1 MTSPPGKPRFGLFRQ
16 LAGTL
21 ELIKFSHSVFALP
34 FALSAMLVA
43 AHGVP
48 DLWTLLWIL
57 WCLVAAR
64 TAAMAFNRWA
74 DWDYDMFNPR
84 TKRRSQLGTR
94 GTTLALCVLALIA
107 FAIGCSQLNFLC
119 LALCPVACV
128 IILGYSLTKRFTAYS
143 HAFLGLAL
151 AAAPMGAWAA
161 TTGSLR
167 SPLPWLLAAA
177 VWCWVFGFD
186 LIYATQD
193 VEFDRQAK
201 LHSFPARYGVKAA
214 LRLARILHFLT
225 WLILLAFGWLALLS
239 LPYWLAMGLIFLALI
254 FEHILCRSNDL
265 KLINAAFFE
274 MNALVG
280 LILIIGI
287 GASFYLPKFQASAT
301 HRSIFTVLNTE
312 LSTQDIPGDSTR
324 PPSP

>member
-1 MTSPPGKPRFGLFRQ
+1 MTSPPDKPRTGLFRQ
-16 LAGTL
+16 LFGTL

-43 AHGVP
+43 ARGVP
-48 DLWTLLWIL
+48 DLWTLFWIL
-57 WCLVAAR
+57 WCLVSAR

-74 DWDYDMFNPR
+74 DWDYDTFNPR

-94 GTTLALCVLALIA
+94 GTTLALCVTALIA
-107 FAIGCSQLNFLC
+107 FVFGCSQLNFLC

-161 TTGSLR
+161 TKGTLTSL
-167 SPLPWLLAAA
+167 LPWMLAAA
-177 VWCWVFGFD
+177 VWYWVFGFD

-201 LHSFPARYGVKAA
+201 LHSFPARYGVKAS
-214 LRLARILHFLT
+214 LRLARLLHLFT
-225 WLILLAFGWLALLS
+225 WLILLGFGWMAGLS
-239 LPYWLAMGLIFLALI
+239 LPYWVAMGLIFFALI
-254 FEHILCRSNDL
+254 FEHILCRSGDL
-265 KLINAAFFE
+265 ARINVAFFQ

-280 LILIIGI
+280 LILVIGV
-287 GASFYLPKFQASAT
+287 GAS
-301 HRSIFTVLNTE
+301 IFLE
-312 LSTQDIPGDSTR
+312 DR
-324 PPSP
+324 PDFIYWGIHYS

>member
-1 MTSPPGKPRFGLFRQ
+1 MPSSVIMTAPSGKQRPGLFRNVF
-16 LAGTL
+16 GTL

-43 AHGVP
+43 ARGVP

-57 WCLVAAR
+57 WCLVSAR

-74 DWDYDMFNPR
+74 DWDYDTFNPR
-84 TKRRSQLGTR
+84 TMRRSTLGTR
-94 GTTLALCVLALIA
+94 RSTMVLCAISLAA
-107 FAIGCSQLNFLC
+107 FVFGCSQLNFLC
-119 LALCPVACV
+119 LVLCPVACV
-128 IILGYSLTKRFTAYS
+128 MILGYSLTKRFTAYS

-167 SPLPWLLAAA
+167 SLLPWMLAAA
-177 VWCWVFGFD
+177 VWYWVFGFD

-201 LHSFPARYGVKAA
+201 LYSFPARYGVKAS
-214 LRLARILHFLT
+214 LRLARILHVFT
-225 WLILLAFGWLALLS
+225 WLILLAFGWLADLVM
-239 LPYWLAMGLIFLALI
+239 PYYLAMGLIFFALI

-265 KLINAAFFE
+265 ARINVAFFQ

-280 LILIIGI
+280 LILVMGV
-287 GASFYLPKFQASAT
+287 GM
-301 HRSIFTVLNTE
+301 SILLE
-312 LSTQDIPGDSTR
+312 LKPQPVDVHWVEGGPR
-324 PPSP
+324 R

>member
-1 MTSPPGKPRFGLFRQ
+1 MTSPPGKPRTGLFRH
-16 LAGTL
+16 LVGTL

-57 WCLVAAR
+57 WCLVSAR

-74 DWDYDMFNPR
+74 DWDYDTFNPR

-107 FAIGCSQLNFLC
+107 FAVGCSQLNFLC

-161 TTGSLR
+161 TTGSLE
-167 SPLPWLLAAA
+167 SPIPWLLAAA

-193 VEFDRQAK
+193 VEFDLQAK
-201 LHSFPARYGVKAA
+201 LHSYPAKHGVPAA

-225 WLILLAFGWLALLS
+225 WLILLAFGWLAHLEM
-239 LPYWLAMGLIFLALI
+239 PYYIAMGLIFFALI
-254 FEHILCRSNDL
+254 FEHLLCRSGDL
-265 KLINAAFFE
+265 ARINIAFFQ

-280 LILIIGI
+280 LILVVGI
-287 GASFYLPKFQASAT
+287 GLCLASDWVRAMDDYFIWHTSNQLPW
-301 HRSIFTVLNTE
+301 
-312 LSTQDIPGDSTR
+312 IPGVNK
-324 PPSP
+324 

>member
-1 MTSPPGKPRFGLFRQ
+1 MPSSVIMTSPPGKPRTGLFGHIF
-16 LAGTL
+16 GTL

-57 WCLVAAR
+57 WCLVSAR

-74 DWDYDMFNPR
+74 DWDYDTFNPR
-84 TKRRSQLGTR
+84 TKRRSQLGTKR
-94 GTTLALCVLALIA
+94 STLALCVVALVA
-107 FAIGCSQLNFLC
+107 FVFGSSQLNFLC
-119 LALCPVACV
+119 LALCPIACV
-128 IILGYSLTKRFTAYS
+128 MILGYSLTKRFTSFS

-161 TTGSLR
+161 TTGNLMSL
-167 SPLPWLLAAA
+167 LPWMLAVA
-177 VWCWVFGFD
+177 VWYWVFGFD

-193 VEFDRQAK
+193 VEFDRQAQ
-201 LHSFPARYGVKAA
+201 LHSYPARYGVKAS
-214 LRLARILHFLT
+214 LRLARTLHLFT
-225 WLILLAFGWLALLS
+225 WLILAAFGWIADLGM
-239 LPYWLAMGLIFLALI
+239 PYYIAMGLIFIVLI

-265 KLINAAFFE
+265 AKINVAFFN

-280 LILIIGI
+280 LILVIGV
-287 GASFYLPKFQASAT
+287 GVSVLCPSVENLVSFQNGHVVIYTTGKWQ
-301 HRSIFTVLNTE
+301 
-312 LSTQDIPGDSTR
+312 
-324 PPSP
+324 

>member
-1 MTSPPGKPRFGLFRQ
+1 MTSPPGRPRPGLLRQ

-48 DLWTLLWIL
+48 DLRTLLWIL

-74 DWDYDMFNPR
+74 DWDYDAFNPR
-84 TKRRSQLGTR
+84 TKRRSQLGTKR
-94 GTTLALCVLALIA
+94 TTMGLCLLALVA
-107 FAIGCSQLNFLC
+107 FVFGSSQLNLLT
-119 LALCPVACV
+119 LALCPVACL

-143 HAFLGLAL
+143 HAVLGLAL
-151 AAAPMGAWAA
+151 ASAPMGAWAA
-161 TTGSLR
+161 TTGNLT

-193 VEFDRQAK
+193 VEFDRQAR
-201 LHSFPARYGVKAA
+201 LHSFPARYGVAAA
-214 LRLARILHFLT
+214 LGLARLLHFFT
-225 WLILLAFGWLALLS
+225 WLILIGFGLLALLGM
-239 LPYWLAMGLIFLALI
+239 PYYLAMALVFFALI
-254 FEHILCRSNDL
+254 FEHIYSRSTDL
-265 KLINAAFFE
+265 VKINIAFFQ

-280 LILIIGI
+280 LFLVLGV
-287 GASFYLPKFQASAT
+287 GASVFLPS
-301 HRSIFTVLNTE
+301 HPVLLFDGHVLVN
-312 LSTQDIPGDSTR
+312 LGGNVQ
-324 PPSP
+324 

>member
-1 MTSPPGKPRFGLFRQ
+1 MIRRFFQ
-16 LAGTL
+16 TL

-43 AHGVP
+43 ANGVP
-48 DLWTLLWIL
+48 NFWTLFWIL
-57 WCLVAAR
+57 WCLVSAR

-74 DWDYDMFNPR
+74 DWDYDVFNPR

-94 GTTLALCVLALIA
+94 PMTLVLCLIA
-107 FAIGCSQLNFLC
+107 LAAFVIGCSQLNYLC
-119 LALCPVACV
+119 LVLCPVACLLV
-128 IILGYSLTKRFTAYS
+128 LGYSLTKRFTSYT
-143 HAFLGLAL
+143 HAVLGLAL

-161 TTGSLR
+161 TTGDLH

-201 LHSFPARYGVKAA
+201 LHSYPAKHGVEAA
-214 LRLARILHFLT
+214 LRLARLLHLMT

-239 LPYWLAMGLIFLALI
+239 LPYWIAMGLIFFALI

-265 KLINAAFFE
+265 VKINLAFFQ

-280 LILIIGI
+280 LILVLGVA
-287 GASFYLPKFQASAT
+287 ASIYLP
-301 HRSIFTVLNTE
+301 
-312 LSTQDIPGDSTR
+312 DSRAWYLTMR
-324 PPSP
+324 LYGTGGH

>member
-1 MTSPPGKPRFGLFRQ
+1 MTSPPGKPRTGFFRHIF
-16 LAGTL
+16 GTL
-21 ELIKFSHSVFALP
+21 ELIKFSHTVFSLP
-34 FALSAMLVA
+34 FALTAMLVA

-48 DLWTLLWIL
+48 SLSILLWIL

-74 DWDYDMFNPR
+74 DWDHDMFNPR

-94 GTTLALCVLALIA
+94 GTTMALCGVSLAA
-107 FAIGCSQLNFLC
+107 FVFGCSQLNYLC
-119 LALCPVACV
+119 LILCPLACV

-161 TTGSLR
+161 TTGKLT

-193 VEFDRQAK
+193 VDFDRQAQ
-201 LHSFPARYGVKAA
+201 LHSYPARHGVQAA
-214 LRLARILHFLT
+214 LRLARLLHFYT
-225 WLILLAFGWLALLS
+225 WLILIAFGWLAMLS
-239 LPYWLAMGLIFLALI
+239 LPYWIAMGLISIALI
-254 FEHILCRSNDL
+254 VEHILCRSSDL
-265 KLINAAFFE
+265 ARINVAFFQ

-280 LILIIGI
+280 LILVIGV
-287 GASFYLPKFQASAT
+287 GASLLHQYGPDFITIMGLEVRNP
-301 HRSIFTVLNTE
+301 
-312 LSTQDIPGDSTR
+312 
-324 PPSP
+324 

>member
-1 MTSPPGKPRFGLFRQ
+1 MPSSVIMTSPPKSPRPNMIRRFFQ
-16 LAGTL
+16 TL

-48 DLWTLLWIL
+48 DLWTLFWIL
-57 WCLVAAR
+57 WCLVSAR

-74 DWDYDMFNPR
+74 DWDYDVFNPR

-94 GTTLALCVLALIA
+94 PMTMTLCLIA
-107 FAIGCSQLNFLC
+107 LVAFVVGSAMLNYLC
-119 LALCPVACV
+119 LVLCPVACLIV
-128 IILGYSLTKRFTAYS
+128 LGYSLTKRFTAYT
-143 HAFLGLAL
+143 HAVLGLAI

-161 TTGSLR
+161 TTGELT

-193 VEFDRQAK
+193 VEFDQQAK
-201 LHSFPARYGVKAA
+201 LHSFPAKHGVEAA
-214 LRLARILHFLT
+214 LRLARFLHVLT

-239 LPYWLAMGLIFLALI
+239 LPYWIAMGLIFFALI
-254 FEHILCRSNDL
+254 FEHVLCQSNDL
-265 KLINAAFFE
+265 AKINVAFFQ

-280 LILIIGI
+280 LILVIGV
-287 GASFYLPKFQASAT
+287 ALSVYWPTQPM
-301 HRSIFTVLNTE
+301 VLME
-312 LSTQDIPGDSTR
+312 GHLLLMPGSHYR
-324 PPSP
+324 